1 MHPNTLYRMNRA
13 IKTAYTSYTAFIA
26 ETACMPRGEF
36 VELCTSGRGEPEANN
51 HSRMI
56 FGGCWDHIYLEGGE

>member
-13 IKTAYTSYTAFIA
+13 IKTSYTAFTA